1 MLLTSVKRVPA
12 TRLRWSVELG
22 FVFINRWFMREV
34 LSFLASLMLFAGNAV
49 AVDRPNVVIVLVD
62 DMGLHDLSV
71 EGSTFYESP
80 NIDRLALGGM
90 RFTQGYATC
99 RVCSPSRASIQLGK
113 FTARHGVTN
122 WIGAKSGMEWKREDR
137 LLPAEYVRAL
147 PAEDVSIAEAMKE
160 AGYRTFF
167 AGKWHLGGEGSLP
180 TDHGYEINIGGHH
193 RGSPPGGF
201 FSPYRNPKMK
211 DGPAGESLTMRL
223 GKETAE
229 FIRENRERPFFA
241 MLSFYSVHA
250 PVQTSRDL
258 WAKYQ
263 ATAAKMPEVTD
274 RFKIDRTLPVRQV
287 QDHPVYAGMV
297 ETTDRAVGEVLDAL
311 EETGLT
317 NSTIVIFTSDNGGVS
332 SGDAFATSNLPL
344 RGGKGRQWEGGIREP
359 FYIRYPPVTRARTT
373 CSVPVT
379 GADFY
384 PTILELCGLQPMPE
398 QHVDGVSLVP
408 LLKNES
414 IAERPLYW
422 HYPHYDNQGGEPSS
436 LFRNGDW
443 KLIHYYEDGRNELYD
458 LSVDPSEVSD
468 LSLTHP
474 VRTAAMWGQ
483 LQTWLKSVEAR
494 FPVPDPRFSPQK
506 TEAKFRR
513 MQTELKDRLEKSHAR
528 MLESDWQPNANWWG
542 SFVTE
547 D

>member
-1 MLLTSVKRVPA
+1 MRQVFSFFVLLALVTA
-12 TRLRWSVELG
+12 
-22 FVFINRWFMREV
+22 
-34 LSFLASLMLFAGNAV
+34 NAA

-62 DMGLHDLSV
+62 DMGLHDLSI

-80 NIDRLALGGM
+80 HIDRLARGGM

-99 RVCSPSRASIQLGK
+99 RVCSPSRASIQLGQ

-147 PAEDVSIAEAMKE
+147 PAEDVAIAEAMKE

-201 FSPYRNPKMK
+201 FAPYRNPEME

-223 GKETAE
+223 GRETAD
-229 FIRENRERPFFA
+229 FIRENRNRPFFA

-250 PVQTSRDL
+250 PVQTSREL

-263 ATAAKMPEVTD
+263 ASAAEMPRVTN

-297 ETTDRAVGEVLDAL
+297 ETTDRAVGKVLDAL

-317 NSTIVIFTSDNGGVS
+317 ESTIVIFTSDNGGVS

-359 FYIRYPPVTRARTT
+359 FYLRYPAVTQANST

-384 PTILELCGLQPMPE
+384 PTILELCGLQPRPE

-408 LLKNES
+408 LLKKQS

-436 LFRNGDW
+436 LFRDGDW

-474 VRTAAMWGQ
+474 VRTADMWEQ
-483 LQTWLKSVEAR
+483 LQTWLESVEAQ
-494 FPVPDPRFSPQK
+494 FPEPDPRFSPAK

-513 MQTELKDRLEKSHAR
+513 MQTELKDRLEQSHAK
-528 MLESDWQPNANWWG
+528 MLEPDWKPNATWWG